1 MKKIIIITAMLSFV
15 IACEKFTY
23 NISYNYTAR
32 IVGFDNNCS
41 TCILEFPD
49 DNKLVQKEIGESSGN
64 YYEAINL
71 NKGTYEI
78 GQMLKVKIRKADINE
93 LTPCI
98 TLYPSHNYENVFIT
112 EFENFNN
119 LTFND
124 TIKLSCGECLYD
136 PENHVY
142 ICLDSVKSDSRC
154 PTGVYCFWEG
164 NAEVRF
170 KFEKL
175 NEKPILFNLNTHSE
189 FSADTI
195 IDGYKFTLV
204 GLSPYPSVEHQIAQ
218 KDYIAEI
225 IVEKN
230 K

>member
-1 MKKIIIITAMLSFV
+1 MLSFMF
-15 IACEKFTY
+15 ACEKFTY
-23 NISYNYTAR
+23 NISQNYTAR
-32 IVGFDNNCS
+32 IVGFDQNCS

-49 DNKLVQKEIGESSGN
+49 DNMLVKEEIGESSGN

-71 NKGTYEI
+71 SKGTYEI
-78 GQMLKVKIRKADINE
+78 GQMLRVKIRKADINE

-112 EFENFNN
+112 ESENFNN

-124 TIKLSCGECLYD
+124 TIELSYKDCLYD
-136 PENHVY
+136 LENHVY
-142 ICLDSVKSDSRC
+142 ICLDSVLNDSRC

-164 NAEVRF
+164 NAEVRL

-175 NEKPILFNLNTHSE
+175 NEKPILFNLNTHRG
-189 FSADTI
+189 FTADTI
-195 IDGYKFTLV
+195 IDGYKFTLI
-204 GLSPYPSVEHQIAQ
+204 GLNPYPSVEHRIAQ
-218 KDYIAEI
+218 EDYIAEI